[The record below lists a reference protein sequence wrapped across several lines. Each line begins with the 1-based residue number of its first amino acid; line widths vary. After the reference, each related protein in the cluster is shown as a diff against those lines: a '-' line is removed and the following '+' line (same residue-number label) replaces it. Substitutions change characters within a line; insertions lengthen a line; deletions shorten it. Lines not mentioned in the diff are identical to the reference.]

1 VATTHAAMQSLLVA
15 IEEVRARA
23 AAQLAAGALDALA
36 AAVLRQRLSVAALTA
51 GELQL
56 QRLSALGLA
65 AVPAEVAT
73 ATAGYEQQLG
83 AARGAATDEL
93 AVSG

>member
-1 VATTHAAMQSLLVA
+1 MQSLLVA

-23 AAQLAAGALDALA
+23 AAQLAAGTLDALA
-36 AAVLRQRLSVAALTA
+36 AAALRQRMAVAQLTA

-56 QRLSALGLA
+56 QRFSALGLV
-65 AVPAEVAT
+65 AVPAEVAAA
-73 ATAGYEQQLG
+73 ATGYEGQLG
-83 AARGAATDEL
+83 AARDAATDEL